1 MKRKVKVH
9 TKLVARNYRRQDSI
23 TKGGLIFAASF
34 IVPCCFTIL
43 FAVLFTNQTIT
54 FGSF

>member
-9 TKLVARNYRRQDSI
+9 TKLAARKYKRQDAI
-23 TKGGLIFAASF
+23 TKGGLIFVASF
-34 IVPCCFTIL
+34 ILPCCFTIL

-54 FGSF
+54 FGGF

>member
-1 MKRKVKVH
+1 MKRELKVH
-9 TKLVARNYRRQDSI
+9 TKLAVRKYKRQDAI
-23 TKGGLIFAASF
+23 TKGGLIFVASF
-34 IVPCCFTIL
+34 ILPCCFTIL

>member
-9 TKLVARNYRRQDSI
+9 TKLAARKYKRQDAI
-23 TKGGLIFAASF
+23 TKGGLIFVASF
-34 IVPCCFTIL
+34 ILPCCFTIL
-43 FAVLFTNQTIT
+43 FAVLFTNQAIT

>member
-1 MKRKVKVH
+1 MKRKLKVN
-9 TKLVARNYRRQDSI
+9 TKLAVRKYKHQDAV
-23 TKGGLIFAASF
+23 TKGGLIFVASF
-34 IVPCCFTIL
+34 ILPCCFTIL

>member
-9 TKLVARNYRRQDSI
+9 TKLAKRHYRRQDSI
-23 TKGGLIFAASF
+23 TKGGLIFVASF
-34 IVPCCFTIL
+34 ILPCCFTIL
-43 FAVLFTNQTIT
+43 FAVLFTKQTIS

>member
-9 TKLVARNYRRQDSI
+9 TKLAARKYKRQDSI
-23 TKGGLIFAASF
+23 TKGGLIFVASF
-34 IVPCCFTIL
+34 ILPCCLTIL

-54 FGSF
+54 FGGF

>member
-1 MKRKVKVH
+1 MKRKLKVQ
-9 TKLVARNYRRQDSI
+9 TKLAVRKYKRQDAI
-23 TKGGLIFAASF
+23 TKGGLIFVASF
-34 IVPCCFTIL
+34 ILPCCFTIL

>member
-9 TKLVARNYRRQDSI
+9 TKLVKRHYRRQDTT
-23 TKGGLIFAASF
+23 TKVGLHIALGF
-34 IVPCCFTIL
+34 ILTICISMFTHIL
-43 FAVLFTNQTIT
+43 SNSATMT